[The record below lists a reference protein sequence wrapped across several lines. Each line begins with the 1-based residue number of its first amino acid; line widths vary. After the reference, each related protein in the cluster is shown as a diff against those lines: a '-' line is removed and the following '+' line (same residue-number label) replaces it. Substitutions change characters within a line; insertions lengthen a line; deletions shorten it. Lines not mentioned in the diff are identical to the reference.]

1 MNTSTMNFTEEA
13 LLLPVEARIALVDKL
28 LESIN
33 PHGGQALDAF
43 WAEEADKRAI
53 EIESGAV
60 RALNG
65 EKVFAQIRQR
75 LAGA

>member
-1 MNTSTMNFTEEA
+1 MSASTLNLADEA

-33 PHGGQALDAF
+33 PHGGKTLDAL
-43 WAEEADKRAI
+43 WAAEAEKRAI
-53 EIESGAV
+53 EIESGTV
-60 RALNG
+60 RTLNG
-65 EKVFAQIRQR
+65 EEVFAQIRQR